1 MKKLIN
7 NLTKIIIAIIA
18 LIIISAKQTYAILN
32 PDTNQNN
39 IESQLTEELQ
49 LGETGDSENQETSN
63 SKETS
68 NSQETSENQ
77 KKSLQI
83 KKDDSNNEEAKKLIT
98 IDDIIFGREPI
109 IDINFFEDSD
119 SVKEVQSK
127 NSKALIIQI
136 RDKVKIWYVMFR
148 NI

>member
-63 SKETS
+63 S
-68 NSQETSENQ
+68 QETSENQ

-83 KKDDSNNEEAKKLIT
+83 KKDDSNNEEAKKLINT
-98 IDDIIFGREPI
+98 LQYG
-109 IDINFFEDSD
+109 
-119 SVKEVQSK
+119 
-127 NSKALIIQI
+127 
-136 RDKVKIWYVMFR
+136 M
-148 NI
+148 